1 LESLFYK
8 DISEPLKTLKDSNKT
23 PIPELS
29 HSLNLFSGRLQLVV
43 SETNEIDYKEEVHS
57 LFVDKKKENKVLFQ
71 IIIGCYSM

>member
-23 PIPELS
+23 PIPEIS
-29 HSLNLFSGRLQLVV
+29 RSLNLFSGRLQLVV

-57 LFVDKKKENKVLFQ
+57 LFVDKKKENKVFVF
-71 IIIGCYSM
+71 IIKGCYSM

>member
-23 PIPELS
+23 PIPEIS
-29 HSLNLFSGRLQLVV
+29 RSLNLFSGRLQLVV

-57 LFVDKKKENKVLFQ
+57 LFVDKKKENKVFIF
-71 IIIGCYSM
+71 IIKGCYSM